1 MTKKFPMQ
9 AVRIRVQAESY
20 DELAILA
27 QRAQALTSASGTAI
41 ALHEGNA
48 GEIICRARAGSS
60 APEVGTALLF
70 EGTFTGLCIQSG
82 KELRCDDAETDTRMD
97 KEATRALGIRS
108 MVAIPIKEDGRVVG
122 VLAAFAS
129 DPHAFSIT
137 HVVVLKTMADQIA
150 AYLHRTLGDEA
161 YSREPLPAPP
171 ARAAAV
177 AAAAS
182 LAPPIK
188 PAERTLTRRRSPV
201 VSKVA
206 PVRAT
211 TPAEELDSAPLR
223 QGEEKN
229 RNNAQK
235 KSKSDFR
242 RVFGTLFRRAPGT
255 QDAAGAPKNRPG
267 ASVLMLAAAA
277 VAVIAVAAGLSF
289 KLHRT
294 PAALQPAA
302 EAASLPVTPAATA
315 PAPGPAA
322 APGPAPARSPAA
334 AYVQPPPDTTVTIPA
349 PLAMHDEAQPY
360 REKARPKHEE
370 TVELTAGPSRI
381 PVAKDNSAPAPTF
394 DVAAIS
400 LGSGPTSGSL
410 SNLVSP
416 VSQPPNP
423 RLLTS
428 SEFEPVQAIK
438 KVQPIYPLVAK
449 QTRLSGIVV
458 VEVAVN
464 KNGKISDLRMIS
476 GHALFR
482 DAAFA
487 AVRQWVFKPA
497 KLNGQ
502 TIDQS
507 TTIRLHFG
515 FQ

>member
-1 MTKKFPMQ
+1 MAKKFPMQ

-27 QRAQALTSASGTAI
+27 QRAQALTNASGTAI
-41 ALHEGNA
+41 ALHEGNV

-82 KELRCDDAETDTRMD
+82 KELRCDDAETDTRVD

-122 VLAAFAS
+122 VLAAFAP
-129 DPHAFSIT
+129 DAHAFSIT

-161 YSREPLPAPP
+161 YSREPLSAPP
-171 ARAAAV
+171 ARAAA
-177 AAAAS
+177 ALPAPS
-182 LAPPIK
+182 PKLAEPV
-188 PAERTLTRRRSPV
+188 LTRRRLPV
-201 VSKVA
+201 GPKVA
-206 PVRAT
+206 SVRPT
-211 TPAEELDSAPLR
+211 TPAEQLDPAVLR
-223 QGEEKN
+223 QREGTN
-229 RNNAQK
+229 RNDARR

-242 RVFGTLFRRAPGT
+242 RVFGTLFRRASGT
-255 QDAAGAPKNRPG
+255 RDAAAAPKNRPG
-267 ASVLMLAAAA
+267 ASVLMLGAAA
-277 VAVIAVAAGLSF
+277 VVVIAVAAWLSF
-289 KLHRT
+289 KLHKT
-294 PAALQPAA
+294 PSALQPAA
-302 EAASLPVTPAATA
+302 EAATLPVTPVATA
-315 PAPGPAA
+315 PAPT
-322 APGPAPARSPAA
+322 PAPAP
-334 AYVQPPPDTTVTIPA
+334 AYVPPPADTTANVPA
-349 PLAMHDEAQPY
+349 PLAMRDEAQPY
-360 REKARPKHEE
+360 REKARPKHEQ

-381 PVAKDNSAPAPTF
+381 PVAKDNSVPAPTF

-400 LGSGPTSGSL
+400 LGNGPASGSL

-458 VEVAVN
+458 VEVTVN

-487 AVRQWVFKPA
+487 AVKQWVFKPA

>member
-1 MTKKFPMQ
+1 MAKKFPMQ

-27 QRAQALTSASGTAI
+27 QRAQALTNASGTAI

-70 EGTFTGLCIQSG
+70 EGTFTGLCIQTG
-82 KELRCDDAETDTRMD
+82 KELRCDDAETDTRVD

-122 VLAAFAS
+122 VLAAFAP
-129 DPHAFSIT
+129 DAHAFSIT

-161 YSREPLPAPP
+161 YSREPLAAPP
-171 ARAAAV
+171 ARAA

-188 PAERTLTRRRSPV
+188 PAEPALIRPRPPV

-211 TPAEELDSAPLR
+211 TPAEKRGPAALR
-223 QGEEKN
+223 QKEETN
-229 RNNAQK
+229 GNDTQK

-242 RVFGTLFRRAPGT
+242 RVFGTFFRRASGT
-255 QDAAGAPKNRPG
+255 RDAAAARKNRTG
-267 ASVLMLAAAA
+267 ASVLMLGAAA
-277 VAVIAVAAGLSF
+277 VVVIAVAAGLSF
-289 KLHRT
+289 KLRRT
-294 PAALQPAA
+294 PSALQPAA
-302 EAASLPVTPAATA
+302 EAASLPVTPAAAA
-315 PAPGPAA
+315 PAP
-322 APGPAPARSPAA
+322 APTPAPVPASA
-334 AYVQPPPDTTVTIPA
+334 PAYLKPPADTTVSIPA

-400 LGSGPTSGSL
+400 LGNGPASGSL
-410 SNLVSP
+410 SNLVSS

-449 QTRLSGIVV
+449 QTRLTGIVV
-458 VEVAVN
+458 VEVTVN

-487 AVRQWVFKPA
+487 AVKQWVFKPA